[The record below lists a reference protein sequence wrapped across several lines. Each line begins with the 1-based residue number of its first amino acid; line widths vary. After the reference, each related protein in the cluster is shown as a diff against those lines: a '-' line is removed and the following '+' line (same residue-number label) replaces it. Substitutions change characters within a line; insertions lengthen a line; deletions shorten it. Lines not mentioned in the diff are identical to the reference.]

1 MTIKAIK
8 LISGEELV
16 GEVLHEEKIE
26 GTNYITEITLKNVL
40 AILISR
46 GQDGNLGVGFVPF
59 APYLGKGTSFDFPV
73 EKLLFIKEVDTQMAN
88 QYNSIFGGIV
98 TPPKTLILEH

>member
-1 MTIKAIK
+1 MTVKAVK

-16 GEVLHEEKIE
+16 GEVLHEDEK
-26 GTNYITEITLKNVL
+26 EIVLKNVL
-40 AILISR
+40 AILIQR
-46 GQDGNLGVGFVPF
+46 DQNGNLGVGFVPF
-59 APYLGKGTSFDFPV
+59 APYLGRDASFEFALD
-73 EKLLFIKEVDTQMAN
+73 KLHFVKEVDTQMAN

>member
-1 MTIKAIK
+1 MTVKAVK

-16 GEVLHEEKIE
+16 GEVVEESPSVIA
-26 GTNYITEITLKNVL
+26 LKNVL

-59 APYLGKGTSFDFPV
+59 APYLGKGIIHDFQTSQLIFV
-73 EKLLFIKEVDTQMAN
+73 KEVDDQMAN
-88 QYNSIFGGIV
+88 QYNSIFGGV
-98 TPPKTLILEH
+98 VVPPKTLILG

>member
-1 MTIKAIK
+1 MTVKAVK

-16 GEVLHEEKIE
+16 GEVVHEEKTGE
-26 GTNYITEITLKNVL
+26 LVTEITLKNVL
-40 AILISR
+40 AILIQR
-46 GQDGNLGVGFVPF
+46 AQDGNLGVGFVPF
-59 APYLGKGTSFDFPV
+59 APYLGRNTSFDFPM
-73 EKLLFIKEVDTQMAN
+73 EKLLFVKEVDDQMAN